1 MARLWWTTY
10 PDKYFLKSLSK
21 GGRNE
26 ILFTVLGIILIKT
39 LQINF
44 LTFIKISLRYHKN
57 LYIDIKPK

>member
-39 LQINF
+39 LQNF
-44 LTFIKISLRYHKN
+44 NK
-57 LYIDIKPK
+57 